1 LARIKGAFRQK
12 GGAALT
18 FVLVDRFFELGNS
31 WGDLQ
36 SLQQDTLL
44 PLHAHVLWPLHESG
58 EVSLW
63 LDVTSQT
70 EVARVLLE
78 QGALSSA
85 RTRGFAAIDDNL
97 LSCFLDLKKAC

>member
-1 LARIKGAFRQK
+1 MEG
-12 GGAALT
+12 ALT
-18 FVLVDRFFELGNS
+18 FVFVDRGIELGNG
-31 WGDLQ
+31 WRDLE
-36 SLQQDTLL
+36 SLHQNALL
-44 PLHAHVLWPLHESG
+44 SLHAHVLGPLHESG

-78 QGALSSA
+78 ERVLATA
-85 RTRGFAAIDDNL
+85 RARGLASVCYNNL